1 MDRDEAPVSRPVWS
15 PDRRRVLVGGA
26 SIPLIGAP
34 LSAAS
39 KALVENEVDWVAFLA
54 RHDLLWDRLPR
65 SWGEA
70 PFLGNG
76 RLALSMTE
84 AKEGGAL
91 RFAVDNVDVYD
102 RRDFSWGWHAY
113 SRARYHVGDFLLRPV
128 GRITGA
134 RLRLDLHRAE
144 LVGELT
150 TDRGAIR
157 LRAFVQAERQYIAVE
172 LETSGDEAGCTWTWH
187 PTPAVS
193 TRPPVRTAAD
203 AAKYERDY
211 GQPARIWVD
220 NPPGER
226 RDADG
231 INRWF
236 QPLLAGGGYTT
247 AWAEQVQGPG
257 RRMLVLSNAMSFPDT
272 GSLETA
278 ARNVRS
284 ALAAGRAKEDL
295 AHRRWWDAHYRAS
308 FLSLP
313 DTRLESFYWIQIY
326 KYGCVARPDGG
337 VIDTHGPWLQPSN
350 WPYLT
355 WNLNVQIST
364 YALQPSNRLALA
376 EGLFHALDTHRDA
389 LRRTAASVAP
399 GAAAIGHVT
408 QQDLESPL
416 EVDRR
421 YEKEWGN
428 LLWACQLYWL
438 QYRYTMDR
446 RMLRERLL
454 PLLAEAVVL
463 YYPILAEKPDGKLHL
478 GVTYS
483 PEIGSTSDCNYDLA
497 LLRWGV
503 GALIEGHRRVGT
515 THPMLAKWR
524 DIAARLTPYPVDE
537 HGYRVGADMAV
548 KPHRHYSHL
557 MMIYPLYLEN
567 RDTPAKLPLLERS
580 VRHWFDLAASAGQ
593 GAGYSLS
600 GAASLQAAFGQGDAA
615 LEKLRAMVGST
626 NDIGKSFA
634 NTMYAESGQNIETP
648 LSAAQSIHDMV
659 LQSWGG
665 AIRVFPAVPA
675 AWPEL
680 VFDDFRAEGA
690 FLVSARRAEGRTAWV
705 RVKSLAGEPC
715 VIECDWSGGT
725 PMHKGAGTMR
735 KLGDRRIALSLRAG
749 EEAVLQLPGGP
760 NPAIAPLP
768 AQSGASNSYGAQHG

>member
-1 MDRDEAPVSRPVWS
+1 MDETRTPGLGGPVA
-15 PDRRRVLVGGA
+15 RRAVLAAGA
-26 SIPLIGAP
+26 SIPLLRMPA
-34 LSAAS
+34 SAAD
-39 KALVENEVDWVAFLA
+39 ATLIEDHVDWAAFLA
-54 RHDLLWDRLPR
+54 RHDLIWDRLPR
-65 SWGEA
+65 GWGEA

-84 AKEGGAL
+84 ATEGGAL

-113 SRARYHVGDFLLRPV
+113 SRARYHVGDFLLQPV

-134 RLRLDLHRAE
+134 KLRLDLHRAE
-144 LVGELT
+144 LSGEVT

-157 LRAFVQAERQYIAVE
+157 LRAFVHAELPHMAIE
-172 LETSGDEAGCTWTWH
+172 LETSGDEGGCAWTWH
-187 PTPAVS
+187 PIPAVS
-193 TRPPVRTAAD
+193 TRPPVRTATD
-203 AAKYERDY
+203 AVKYERDY

-231 INRWF
+231 VNRWF

-247 AWAEQVQGPG
+247 AWTEQVAAPN
-257 RRMLVLSNAMSFPDT
+257 RRMLVFSNAMSFPDT
-272 GSLETA
+272 GSLEA
-278 ARNVRS
+278 AAHNVRA
-284 ALAAGRAKEDL
+284 ALAADRAKAGL

-313 DTRLESFYWIQIY
+313 DTRIESFYWIQIY

-389 LRRTAASVAP
+389 LRRTAATVAP

-408 QQDLESPL
+408 QQDLESPI

-428 LLWACQLYWL
+428 LLWVCQLYWL

-454 PLLAEAVVL
+454 PLLAEAVAL
-463 YYPILAEKPDGKLHL
+463 YYPILAEKPDGRLHL

-503 GALIEGHRRVGT
+503 GALIEGHRKLGT
-515 THPMLAKWR
+515 MHPMLAKWR

-567 RDTPAKLPLLERS
+567 RDTPAKLPLLEKS
-580 VRHWFDLAASAGQ
+580 TAYWLETAAAAGQ
-593 GAGYSLS
+593 GSGWSLS
-600 GAASLQAAFGQGDAA
+600 AAASFYAAFGRGDAA
-615 LEKLRAMVGST
+615 LDSLNALVAGKSG
-626 NDIGKSFA
+626 IGKSFA

-665 AIRVFPAVPA
+665 AIRVFPAIPA
-675 AWPEL
+675 VWPEL

-690 FLVSARRAEGRTAWV
+690 FLVSARRIGGRTAWV
-705 RVKSLAGEPC
+705 RVRSLAGEPC
-715 VIECDWSGGT
+715 LIECDWGGET
-725 PMHKGAGTMR
+725 PTHKGAGTMR
-735 KLGDRRIALSLRAG
+735 RLGSRRIALSLRAG
-749 EEAVLQLPGGP
+749 EEAVLYLPTH
-760 NPAIAPLP
+760 ASHLVAPLP
-768 AQSGASNSYGAQHG
+768 AQPGASNSYGVRSG

>member
-1 MDRDEAPVSRPVWS
+1 MQDDGFDRPL
-15 PDRRRVLVGGA
+15 DRRTILAAGA
-26 SIPLIGAP
+26 AVPLI
-34 LSAAS
+34 AAANPARPP
-39 KALVENEVDWVAFLA
+39 ALIEDLVDWPAILA
-54 RHDLLWDRLPR
+54 RHDLIWDRLPR

-84 AKEGGAL
+84 TKEGGAL
-91 RFAVDNVDVYD
+91 SFALDNVDVYD
-102 RRDFSWGWHAY
+102 RRDFSWGWPAY
-113 SRARYHVGDFLLRPV
+113 SRARYHVGDFLLQPV

-144 LVGELT
+144 LTGEVV

-157 LRAFVQAERQYIAVE
+157 LRAFVHAEQPHMAIE
-172 LETSGDEAGCTWTWH
+172 LETSGDEAGCAWTWH

-203 AAKYERDY
+203 AAKYEHDY

-231 INRWF
+231 VNRWF

-247 AWAEQVQGPG
+247 AWAEQAQAPN
-257 RRMLVLSNAMSFPDT
+257 RRTLVISNAMSFPDS

-278 ARNVRS
+278 ARNVRA
-284 ALAAGRAKEDL
+284 ALAADRAKAGL
-295 AHRRWWDAHYRAS
+295 AHRRWWDAHHRAS

-326 KYGCVARPDGG
+326 KYGCIARPDGG

-389 LRRTAASVAP
+389 LRRTASTVAP

-408 QQDLESPL
+408 QQDLEAPM
-416 EVDRR
+416 EADRR

-428 LLWACQLYWL
+428 LLWVCQLYWL

-454 PLLAEAVVL
+454 PLLAEAVAL
-463 YYPILAEKPDGKLHL
+463 YYPILSEKADGRLHL

-483 PEIGSTSDCNYDLA
+483 PEIGSTRDCNYDLA
-497 LLRWGV
+497 LLRWGI
-503 GALIEGHRRVGT
+503 GALIEGHRTLGT
-515 THPMLAKWR
+515 THPMLARWR

-548 KPHRHYSHL
+548 QPHRHYSHL

-567 RDTPAKLPLLERS
+567 RDTPAKLPLLEKS
-580 VRHWFDLAASAGQ
+580 TAYWLDTAAAAGQ
-593 GAGYSLS
+593 GSGWSLS
-600 GAASLQAAFGQGDAA
+600 AAASFHAAFGKGDAA
-615 LEKLRAMVGST
+615 LGSLKALVAGKSG
-626 NDIGKSFA
+626 IGKSFA

-648 LSAAQSIHDMV
+648 LSGAQSIHDMV

-665 AIRVFPAVPA
+665 AIRVFPAIPT
-675 AWPEL
+675 AWPDL
-680 VFDDFRAEGA
+680 IFSDFRAEGA
-690 FLVSARRAEGRTAWV
+690 FLVSARRIACRTAWV

-715 VIECDWSGGT
+715 VIECDWGGET
-725 PMHKGAGTMR
+725 PILKGAGTMR
-735 KLGDRRIALSLRAG
+735 RLGDRRIALSLHAG
-749 EEAVLQLPGGP
+749 EEAALHLPTLVERLTVS
-760 NPAIAPLP
+760 PLP
-768 AQSGASNSYGAQHG
+768 AQPGTSNSFGVHGSN